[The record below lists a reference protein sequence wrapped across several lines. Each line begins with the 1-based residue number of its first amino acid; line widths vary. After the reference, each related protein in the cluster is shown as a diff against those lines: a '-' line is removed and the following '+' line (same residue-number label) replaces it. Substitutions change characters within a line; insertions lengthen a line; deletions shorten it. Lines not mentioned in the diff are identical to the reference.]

1 MKHQKLLAAAAA
13 LALLCG
19 CGSAAP
25 DAAETPAP
33 TAHDA
38 VKNSPAEYYTGAEP
52 ETDAAAYIAHD
63 VYYYPELDTSG
74 FQKQRYDG
82 ETEWVYYY
90 TAEGYTDY
98 VFSTLP
104 VQGSAVPEQMMHS
117 ESEAYENAVLHLT
130 EPGTYVISGTWHGQ
144 IWIDLGDTDAT
155 FADPDAK
162 VTLILNGAKIDCTV
176 APGVVFYSV
185 YECDNAWETRESYGA
200 AAGTGAAQKKAR
212 KTDGAFYSYV
222 SMNVTG
228 GAEGSGV
235 LNITSTF
242 EGLDTELHLTVNG
255 GSLHILAGLG
265 SEGDSID
272 SNGYVVINGGTVVA
286 LGASMDW
293 AESDGSKNAGQAAVN
308 LSFSQRQSADEAIVI
323 TDTDGK
329 AVFAYDPD
337 KDEVAE
343 SNASWYSDAIL
354 SVPGLSVGGEYYIYV
369 GGDVEGEEVT
379 CVYDPDSVTG
389 FTADAKQQ
397 CWTGT
402 GTLGGFGGGPG
413 GFGGGGGG
421 FDPSGGNG
429 GFDPNGGDAAGE
441 GEVVFSLSEKVNG
454 FTGVRDAE

>member
-63 VYYYPELDTSG
+63 VSYYPELDTSG

-144 IWIDLGDTDAT
+144 IWIDLGETDAT

-265 SEGDSID
+265 SEGDGID

-329 AVFAYDPD
+329 VVFVYDPD

-343 SNASWYSDAIL
+343 GNARWYSGAIL
-354 SVPGLSVGGEYYIYV
+354 SAPGLSVGGEYYISV
-369 GGDVEGEEVT
+369 GGDVEGEEVAG
-379 CVYDPDSVTG
+379 VYDPDSVTG
-389 FTADAKQQ
+389 FTTDAKQQ

-402 GTLGGFGGGPG
+402 GTLGGFGGG
-413 GFGGGGGG
+413 GGGST
-421 FDPSGGNG
+421 P
-429 GFDPNGGDAAGE
+429 AAAMAALTRMAG
-441 GEVVFSLSEKVNG
+441 
-454 FTGVRDAE
+454 TPPVRARSCLASAKK

>member
-33 TAHDA
+33 TAQQTA
-38 VKNSPAEYYTGAEP
+38 TPAQ
-52 ETDAAAYIAHD
+52 TD
-63 VYYYPELDTSG
+63 
-74 FQKQRYDG
+74 
-82 ETEWVYYY
+82 
-90 TAEGYTDY
+90 GY
-98 VFSTLP
+98 
-104 VQGSAVPEQMMHS
+104 
-117 ESEAYENAVLHLT
+117 
-130 EPGTYVISGTWHGQ
+130 
-144 IWIDLGDTDAT
+144 TDAT

-185 YECDNAWETRESYGA
+185 YECDNAWETRKSDGA
-200 AAGTGAAQKKAR
+200 VAGTGAAQKKAR

-242 EGLDTELHLTVNG
+242 EGLDAELHLTVNG

-265 SEGDSID
+265 SEGDGID

-293 AESDGSKNAGQAAVN
+293 AESDGSENAGQAAVN
-308 LSFSQRQSADEAIVI
+308 LSFSQRQSTDEAIVI

-329 AVFAYDPD
+329 VVFAYDPD

-343 SNASWYSDAIL
+343 SNARWYSGAIL
-354 SVPGLSVGGEYYIYV
+354 SAPGLSVGGEYYIYV
-369 GGDVEGEEVT
+369 GGDVEGE
-379 CVYDPDSVTG
+379 
-389 FTADAKQQ
+389 
-397 CWTGT
+397 
-402 GTLGGFGGGPG
+402 
-413 GFGGGGGG
+413 
-421 FDPSGGNG
+421 
-429 GFDPNGGDAAGE
+429 
-441 GEVVFSLSEKVNG
+441 VVFSLSEKVNG
-454 FTGVRDAE
+454 FTGVRDTE

>member
-33 TAHDA
+33 TAQQTA
-38 VKNSPAEYYTGAEP
+38 APAQ
-52 ETDAAAYIAHD
+52 TD
-63 VYYYPELDTSG
+63 
-74 FQKQRYDG
+74 
-82 ETEWVYYY
+82 
-90 TAEGYTDY
+90 GY
-98 VFSTLP
+98 
-104 VQGSAVPEQMMHS
+104 
-117 ESEAYENAVLHLT
+117 
-130 EPGTYVISGTWHGQ
+130 
-144 IWIDLGDTDAT
+144 TDAT

-200 AAGTGAAQKKAR
+200 AVDTGAAQKKAR

-265 SEGDSID
+265 SEGDGID
-272 SNGYVVINGGTVVA
+272 SNGYVVINGGTVVALASPMADSGLDSDCGTYVNGGTVVA

-293 AESDGSKNAGQAAVN
+293 AESDGSENAGQAAVN

-329 AVFAYDPD
+329 VVFAYDPD

-343 SNASWYSDAIL
+343 GNARWYSGTIL
-354 SVPGLSVGGEYYIYV
+354 SAPGLTVGGEYYIYV
-369 GGDVEGEEVT
+369 GGDV
-379 CVYDPDSVTG
+379 
-389 FTADAKQQ
+389 
-397 CWTGT
+397 
-402 GTLGGFGGGPG
+402 
-413 GFGGGGGG
+413 
-421 FDPSGGNG
+421 
-429 GFDPNGGDAAGE
+429 E

-454 FTGVRDAE
+454 FTGVRDTE

>member
-1 MKHQKLLAAAAA
+1 M
-13 LALLCG
+13 
-19 CGSAAP
+19 
-25 DAAETPAP
+25 
-33 TAHDA
+33 
-38 VKNSPAEYYTGAEP
+38 
-52 ETDAAAYIAHD
+52 
-63 VYYYPELDTSG
+63 
-74 FQKQRYDG
+74 
-82 ETEWVYYY
+82 
-90 TAEGYTDY
+90 
-98 VFSTLP
+98 
-104 VQGSAVPEQMMHS
+104 
-117 ESEAYENAVLHLT
+117 
-130 EPGTYVISGTWHGQ
+130 
-144 IWIDLGDTDAT
+144 
-155 FADPDAK
+155 
-162 VTLILNGAKIDCTV
+162 
-176 APGVVFYSV
+176 FYSV
-185 YECDNAWETRESYGA
+185 YECDNAWETRESDDA
-200 AAGTGAAQKKAR
+200 VAGTGAAQKKAR

-265 SEGDSID
+265 SEGDGID

-293 AESDGSKNAGQAAVN
+293 AESDGSENAGQAAVN

-329 AVFAYDPD
+329 VVFAYDPD
-337 KDEVAE
+337 KDKVAGG
-343 SNASWYSDAIL
+343 NARWYSGAIL
-354 SVPGLSVGGEYYIYV
+354 SAPGLTVGGEYYIYV
-369 GGDVEGEEVT
+369 GGDVEGEEVAG
-379 CVYDPDSVTG
+379 VYDPDSVTG
-389 FTADAKQQ
+389 FTTDAKRQ

-441 GEVVFSLSEKVNG
+441 GEVVFSLCEKVNG

>member
-33 TAHDA
+33 TAQQTA
-38 VKNSPAEYYTGAEP
+38 APAQ
-52 ETDAAAYIAHD
+52 TD
-63 VYYYPELDTSG
+63 
-74 FQKQRYDG
+74 
-82 ETEWVYYY
+82 
-90 TAEGYTDY
+90 GY
-98 VFSTLP
+98 
-104 VQGSAVPEQMMHS
+104 
-117 ESEAYENAVLHLT
+117 
-130 EPGTYVISGTWHGQ
+130 
-144 IWIDLGDTDAT
+144 TDAT

-185 YECDNAWETRESYGA
+185 YECDNAWETRESYSAAVDTADAGA
-200 AAGTGAAQKKAR
+200 NVIIADGTENSVSGANIYRVLKAKFKSDDAVAGTGAAQKKAR

-265 SEGDSID
+265 SEGDGID

-293 AESDGSKNAGQAAVN
+293 AESDGSENAGQAAVN

-329 AVFAYDPD
+329 VVFAYDPD

-343 SNASWYSDAIL
+343 SNARWYSGAIL
-354 SVPGLSVGGEYYIYV
+354 SAPGLSV
-369 GGDVEGEEVT
+369 GGDVEGEEVAG
-379 CVYDPDSVTG
+379 VYDPDSVTG

-402 GTLGGFGGGPG
+402 GTLGDFGGGPG

-454 FTGVRDAE
+454 FTGVRDTE